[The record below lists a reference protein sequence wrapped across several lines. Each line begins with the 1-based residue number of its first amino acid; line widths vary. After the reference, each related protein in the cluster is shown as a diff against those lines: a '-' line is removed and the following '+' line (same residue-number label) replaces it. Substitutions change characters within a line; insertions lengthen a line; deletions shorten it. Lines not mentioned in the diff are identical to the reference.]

1 MLETFWA
8 SLFAVLSWPAF
19 GLLLLGTFIGFWIG
33 LLPGIGVVAT
43 LSILLPFTFGMD
55 PIKAMALLIAVH
67 AVGATTGDI
76 TSILFGVPGEGS
88 AAATILDGHPMA
100 KKGEAGRALGAALG
114 SSLAGGLIGAFALAV
129 SVPVLRPFVL
139 TFTAAELFA
148 LIVLGLVFIASL
160 TGTVWTRGVLMAG
173 AGLILSTVGLDPN
186 SSIPRYTVG
195 QPYLWEGLPL
205 APVAIGLFAIPEIV
219 DLAVRG
225 TSIAGGNVKVTGGV
239 LEGFKDTFR
248 HWGIT
253 LRCSLIGTFIGII
266 PGLGGSVAQWVAY
279 GHAVQSSKNRSEFGK
294 GDVRGVLGPGAATNS
309 KEGGDIIP
317 TVGFGVPGS
326 GGMAIMLG
334 GFLTLGLI
342 PGPDMLTK
350 NLDVVFSMV
359 WTLVIANI
367 IVTVACVCFLDK
379 IARLTQIRGA
389 IIIPCIV
396 FLVFMGAFSANND
409 FLDLVVMI
417 LFGFIGYVAVS
428 LDWPRPPLVLGLVL
442 GRLAEKYLYISVGAF
457 GVSFLLRPLVVLI
470 LLLASGAIVYS
481 AVRGK
486 RSAHDLRDQD

>member
-8 SLFAVLSWPAF
+8 SLFSVLNWPAF

-33 LLPGIGVVAT
+33 LLPGIGVVTT
-43 LSILLPFTFGMD
+43 LSILLPFTFGMN
-55 PIKAMALLIAVH
+55 PINAMALLIAVH

-114 SSLAGGLIGAFALAV
+114 SSLVGGLIGAFVLAL

-160 TGTVWTRGVLMAG
+160 TGSLWTRGVLMAG
-173 AGLILSTVGLDPN
+173 LGLILSTVGLDPN

-195 QPYLWEGLPL
+195 QPYLWEGISL

-225 TSIAGGNVKVTGGV
+225 TSIAAQDVRVTAGV
-239 LEGFKDTFR
+239 LEGIKDTFR
-248 HWGIT
+248 HWGVT
-253 LRCSLIGTFIGII
+253 FRCSLIGTFIGII

-279 GHAVQSSKNRSEFGK
+279 GHAVQSSRDKSQFGK
-294 GDVRGVLGPGAATNS
+294 GDVRGVLGPGAANNS

-334 GFLTLGLI
+334 AFLTLGLI

-367 IVTVACVCFLDK
+367 IVVIACLTFLNK
-379 IARLTQIRGA
+379 IAELTQIRGS
-389 IIIPCIV
+389 IMIPCIL
-396 FLVFMGAFSANND
+396 FLAFMGAFSANND
-409 FLDLVVMI
+409 LLDLVVML
-417 LFGFIGYVAVS
+417 LFGFTGYIRCAV
-428 LDWPRPPLVLGLVL
+428 DWPRPPLILGLIL

-457 GVSFLLRPLVVLI
+457 GLSFLLRPIVIVVF
-470 LLLASGAIVYS
+470 LLAAGAVVYS
-481 AVRGK
+481 SRCGK
-486 RSAHDLRDQD
+486 GSVQALPTES

>member
-1 MLETFWA
+1 MLETFWG
-8 SLFAVLSWPAF
+8 SLLSVLSWPAF

-43 LSILLPFTFGMD
+43 LSILLPFTFGMH
-55 PIKAMALLIAVH
+55 PINAMALLIALH

-114 SSLAGGLIGAFALAV
+114 SSLVGGLIGALALAV

-160 TGTVWTRGVLMAG
+160 TGSLWTRGVLMAG
-173 AGLILSTVGLDPN
+173 LGLILSTVGMDPN

-205 APVAIGLFAIPEIV
+205 APVAIGLFAIPEVV

-225 TSIAGGNVKVTGGV
+225 TGIAGQDVRIAGGV
-239 LEGFKDTFR
+239 LEGLKDTFR
-248 HWGIT
+248 YWGIT
-253 LRCSLIGTFIGII
+253 LRCSLIGTFVGVI

-279 GHAVQSSKNRSEFGK
+279 GHAVQSSRDKSRFGN
-294 GDVRGVLGPGAATNS
+294 GDVRGVLGPGAANNS

-326 GGMAIMLG
+326 GGMAILLG

-342 PGPDMLTK
+342 PGPEMLTK
-350 NLDVVFSMV
+350 HLDVVFSMV

-367 IVTVACVCFLDK
+367 IIAVVCLSFLNK
-379 IARLTQIRGA
+379 IAKLTQIRGS
-389 IIIPCIV
+389 IMIPCIL

-409 FLDLVVMI
+409 LLDLVVMI
-417 LFGFIGYVAVS
+417 LFGVFGYIAVL

-457 GVSFLLRPLVVLI
+457 GLSFLLRPLVILI
-470 LLLASGAIVYS
+470 LLLAVGAVVYS
-481 AVRGK
+481 IRSGK
-486 RSAHDLRDQD
+486 GSVQALPTET

>member
-8 SLFAVLSWPAF
+8 SLFSVLNWPAF

-33 LLPGIGVVAT
+33 LLPGIGVVTT
-43 LSILLPFTFGMD
+43 LSILLPFTFGMN
-55 PIKAMALLIAVH
+55 PINAMALLIAVH

-114 SSLAGGLIGAFALAV
+114 SSLVGGLIGAFVLAL

-160 TGTVWTRGVLMAG
+160 TGSLWARGVLMAG
-173 AGLILSTVGLDPN
+173 LGLILSTVGLDPN

-195 QPYLWEGLPL
+195 QPYLWEGISL

-225 TSIAGGNVKVTGGV
+225 TSIAAQDVRVTAGV
-239 LEGFKDTFR
+239 LEGIKDTFR
-248 HWGIT
+248 HWGVT
-253 LRCSLIGTFIGII
+253 FRCSLIGTFIGII

-279 GHAVQSSKNRSEFGK
+279 GHAVQSSRDKSQFGK
-294 GDVRGVLGPGAATNS
+294 GDVRGVLGPGAANNS

-334 GFLTLGLI
+334 AFLTLGLI

-367 IVTVACVCFLDK
+367 IVVIACLTFLNK
-379 IARLTQIRGA
+379 IAELTQIRGS
-389 IIIPCIV
+389 IMIPCIL
-396 FLVFMGAFSANND
+396 FLAFMGAFSANND
-409 FLDLVVMI
+409 LLDLVVML
-417 LFGFIGYVAVS
+417 LFGFTGYIAVS
-428 LDWPRPPLVLGLVL
+428 LDWPRPPLILGLIL

-457 GVSFLLRPLVVLI
+457 GLSFLLRPIVIVVF
-470 LLLASGAIVYS
+470 LLAAGAVVYS
-481 AVRGK
+481 SRCGK
-486 RSAHDLRDQD
+486 GSVQALPTES

>member
-1 MLETFWA
+1 MLDTFWG
-8 SLFAVLSWPAF
+8 SLLSVLSWPAF

-43 LSILLPFTFGMD
+43 LSILLPFTFGME
-55 PIKAMALLIAVH
+55 PINAMALLIAVH

-100 KKGEAGRALGAALG
+100 KKGMAGQALGAALG
-114 SSLAGGLIGAFALAV
+114 SSLLGGLFGAFALAV

-148 LIVLGLVFIASL
+148 LIVFGLVFIASL
-160 TGTVWTRGVLMAG
+160 TGSRWTRGVLMAG
-173 AGLILSTVGLDPN
+173 FGLILSTVGMDPN

-195 QPYLWEGLPL
+195 QPYLWEGVPL
-205 APVAIGLFAIPEIV
+205 APVAIGLFAIPEVV

-225 TSIAGGNVKVTGGV
+225 TGIAGQSVVVAGGV
-239 LEGFKDTFR
+239 VQGFKDTFR
-248 HWGIT
+248 YWGIT
-253 LRCSLIGTFIGII
+253 LRCSLIGTFVGII

-279 GHAVQSSKNRSEFGK
+279 GHAVQSAKDKSQFGK
-294 GDVRGVLGPGAATNS
+294 GDVRGVIGPGAANNS

-326 GGMAIMLG
+326 GGMAIMLA
-334 GFLTLGLI
+334 GFLTLGLV

-350 NLDVVFSMV
+350 HLDVVFSMV

-367 IVTVACVCFLDK
+367 IVTVACLLFLNK
-379 IARLTQIRGA
+379 IVRLTEVRGS
-389 IIIPCIV
+389 IMIPCIL

-409 FLDLVVMI
+409 LLDLVLM
-417 LFGFIGYVAVS
+417 LFFGVIGYIAVA
-428 LDWPRPPLVLGLVL
+428 LDWPRPPLILGLVL
-442 GRLAEKYLYISVGAF
+442 GRLAEKYLYISLGAY
-457 GVSFLLRPLVVLI
+457 GATFLLRPIVVVV
-470 LLLASGAIVYS
+470 LLLAAS
-481 AVRGK
+481 AVVYPMVWGEKTARTPPA
-486 RSAHDLRDQD
+486 SD

>member
-8 SLFAVLSWPAF
+8 SLFSVLNWPAF

-33 LLPGIGVVAT
+33 LLPGIGVVTT
-43 LSILLPFTFGMD
+43 LSILLPFTFGMN
-55 PIKAMALLIAVH
+55 PINAMALLIAVH

-114 SSLAGGLIGAFALAV
+114 SSLVGGLIGAFVLAL

-160 TGTVWTRGVLMAG
+160 TGSLWTRGVLMAG
-173 AGLILSTVGLDPN
+173 LGLILSTVGLDPN

-195 QPYLWEGLPL
+195 QPYLWEGISL

-225 TSIAGGNVKVTGGV
+225 TSIAAQDVRVTAGV
-239 LEGFKDTFR
+239 LEGIKDTFR
-248 HWGIT
+248 HWGVT
-253 LRCSLIGTFIGII
+253 FRCSLIGTFIGII

-279 GHAVQSSKNRSEFGK
+279 GHAVQSSRDKSQFGK
-294 GDVRGVLGPGAATNS
+294 GDVRGVLGPGAANNS

-334 GFLTLGLI
+334 AFLTLGLI

-367 IVTVACVCFLDK
+367 IVVIACLTFLNK
-379 IARLTQIRGA
+379 IAELTQIRGS
-389 IIIPCIV
+389 IMIPCIL
-396 FLVFMGAFSANND
+396 FLAFMGAFSANND
-409 FLDLVVMI
+409 LLDLVVML
-417 LFGFIGYVAVS
+417 LFGFTGYIAVS
-428 LDWPRPPLVLGLVL
+428 LDWPRPPLILGLIL

-457 GVSFLLRPLVVLI
+457 GLSFLLRPIVIVVF
-470 LLLASGAIVYS
+470 LLAAGAVVYS
-481 AVRGK
+481 SRCGK
-486 RSAHDLRDQD
+486 GSVQALPTES